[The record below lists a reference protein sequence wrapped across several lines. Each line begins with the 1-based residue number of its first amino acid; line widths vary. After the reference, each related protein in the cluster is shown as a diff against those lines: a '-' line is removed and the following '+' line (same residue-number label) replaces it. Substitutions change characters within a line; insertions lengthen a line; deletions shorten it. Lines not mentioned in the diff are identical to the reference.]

1 MTGCKNSQEAM
12 YALKWRRGWW
22 LKQWAGMMI
31 LLPLKKRSAL
41 WPGKVNSYSLGC
53 MLTVLCLVT
62 FFQFWREVSSG
73 KVILPKHSNPKKP
86 VKIMARK
93 RQLSWR
99 VEV

>member
-1 MTGCKNSQEAM
+1 MAKRVVVEAM
-12 YALKWRRGWW
+12 GRDDDSVAFEK
-22 LKQWAGMMI
+22 AI
-31 LLPLKKRSAL
+31 CFVA
-41 WPGKVNSYSLGC
+41 NSYSLGC